1 VIELKTSRE
10 IGVLR
15 QAGRVVAEA
24 LAAVRE
30 RAGVGV
36 TLTELD
42 QVAAKVINGAG
53 ATPAFLGYHPS
64 WAPTPYP
71 GVICASVNDAVVHG
85 VPDRTRLADGD
96 LVSIDCGA
104 FVQGWCGDAAISF
117 IVGTPRPGDAE
128 LIASTDAALERGI
141 GAALPGSQLGDLGHA
156 IGSPARKSGYGLLE
170 NHGGHGVGR
179 AMHEDPFVPNE
190 GRTGR
195 GYRLRPGLVIAI
207 EPMLIAD
214 GTDEYVTDPDG
225 WTLRTA
231 SGARAAHSEHTIA
244 ITEEGPIVLTAL

>member
-1 VIELKTSRE
+1 MIELKTSRE

-24 LAAVRE
+24 LAAVRQ
-30 RAGVGV
+30 RAAVGV
-36 TLTELD
+36 TLSELD
-42 QVAAKVINGAG
+42 QVAAQVIKGAG

-128 LIASTDAALERGI
+128 LIAATDAALERGI
-141 GAALPGSQLGDLGHA
+141 AAALPGSQLGDLGHA
-156 IGSPARKSGYGLLE
+156 IGTPARKSGYGLLE

-207 EPMLIAD
+207 EPMLISG
-214 GTDEYVTDPDG
+214 GTDGYVTDPDG

-231 SGARAAHSEHTIA
+231 SGTRAAHSEHTIA
-244 ITEEGPIVLTAL
+244 ITEDGPILLTAL